1 MILATLYRK
10 LRRAISY
17 FASIYIP
24 SFGTRTSSVPSHAML
39 SLAVSSAAEEPHRN
53 ESTFI
58 FGIRRNIELKNH
70 KYKHWVVLC
79 QGFLWV
85 DMVEYSNIFLCKP
98 YVIGYIDQQN
108 ISKGL
113 FLRSYDR
120 TGEAFC
126 SKHPLQSQIAMP
138 SYVAVGTSLWCGG
151 SCEVARSYL
160 PDCMMWY
167 VEKHTHRHSSIPIN
181 KRISLLFRSCA
192 ELGL

>member
-17 FASIYIP
+17 FASISIP

-85 DMVEYSNIFLCKP
+85 DMVEYSNIFLSMP

-120 TGEAFC
+120 IAGKLFA
-126 SKHPLQSQIAMP
+126 QSIHFSRKSQCLP
-138 SYVAVGTSLWCGG
+138 T
-151 SCEVARSYL
+151 YL
-160 PDCMMWY
+160 CRY
-167 VEKHTHRHSSIPIN
+167 
-181 KRISLLFRSCA
+181 ISLVRRL
-192 ELGL
+192 L